1 MFVDREEILSKLIE
15 EYNHPSFR
23 FTILYG
29 RRRVGKTTLLK
40 KYIENRPHI
49 YYLVTL
55 ESMPLVLRR
64 FQRIVAE
71 QTGDKLLAELTF
83 ENFEQLF
90 AYIARQPSQEKRII
104 AIDEF
109 QYLGKIDHSIP
120 SQFQRI
126 VDEILAD
133 TNIHLILCGSIIS
146 MMYEQTLSYTSP
158 LYGRRTSSFKLDALE
173 YRYLEAF
180 FPGTSEIER
189 IELYAVLYGVPK
201 YLEFFS
207 YEGDIF
213 RSIERY
219 ILDRHAF
226 LYDEPRYILQNEV
239 SEPITYFSILEVIA
253 SGEHK
258 IGNIAGKLGKNVQ
271 NITSFIAKLIDLEI
285 LYKEIP
291 VTEAHP
297 HKSKKGLYFI
307 KDNFFRFWFTYVLP
321 YKSQLEMGNSAYALQ
336 KIKESFSEYVSKS
349 YEELAISY
357 VQTRY
362 NPLKCGRWWNKDTEI
377 DLVAVFESWLMVGE
391 CKYSNKKVGTD
402 ILVSLIEKSKRIDCD
417 LPVKCY
423 ILFSKSGFTDAL
435 IERAKSEGNILL
447 VEGLTLL
454 VGNDE
459 TCIGPEP
466 FHRIEKEAADA

>member
-1 MFVDREEILSKLIE
+1 MFVDREEILKRLIA
-15 EYNHPSFR
+15 EYDHPSFR

-71 QTGDKLLAELTF
+71 QIGDELLAELTF

-90 AYIARQPSQEKRII
+90 AYIARQPSTEKRII
-104 AIDEF
+104 VIDEF
-109 QYLGKIDHSIP
+109 QYLGRIDRSIP

-126 VDEILAD
+126 VDEILKE

-213 RSIERY
+213 QSIERH
-219 ILDRHAF
+219 ILDKHAF

-253 SGEHK
+253 GGEHK
-258 IGNIAGKLGKNVQ
+258 IGNIAGKLGKKVQ
-271 NITSFIAKLIDLEI
+271 NITAFIAKLIDLEI

-336 KIKESFSEYVSKS
+336 KIKKSFSEYVSKS

-357 VQTRY
+357 VQSRY
-362 NPLKCGRWWNKDTEI
+362 SPLKCGRWWNKDAEI
-377 DLVAVFESWLMVGE
+377 DIVAVFGSWLMAGE
-391 CKYSNKKVGTD
+391 CKYSNKRVGTD
-402 ILVSLIEKSKRIDCD
+402 ILESLIEKSKQIDSD
-417 LPVKCY
+417 LPVKCF
-423 ILFSKSGFTDAL
+423 ILFSKSGFTAAL
-435 IERAKSEGNILL
+435 IERAEREGNIVL
-447 VEGLTLL
+447 VEGLKVVAGSDAPCGGRLL
-454 VGNDE
+454 Q
-459 TCIGPEP
+459 
-466 FHRIEKEAADA
+466 RIEKEGSDE